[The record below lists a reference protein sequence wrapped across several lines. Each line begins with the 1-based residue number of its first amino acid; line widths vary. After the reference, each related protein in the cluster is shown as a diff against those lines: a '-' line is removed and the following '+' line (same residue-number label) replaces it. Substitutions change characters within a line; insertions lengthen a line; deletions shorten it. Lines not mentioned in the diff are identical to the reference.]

1 MDMKQILQA
10 LDKASSRRVE
20 GANDM
25 RRFVSAVRKL
35 NNLSEQSAEPTDPG
49 YQRFAELMAK
59 YNMLQ
64 REVGGTD
71 NLIKVST
78 SVSPDAKAEIDSM
91 RAKAVQI
98 AGPNLQAWDKA
109 YAAANAPNPARN
121 AELAKQFLEASKPG
135 DPDFKPN
142 LQVPQAPVLP
152 NVQLQPGAND
162 MGDGVRIDLNPDGT
176 KKHISGQGTFTFDKN
191 NKPIKYVSPNF
202 SGLSQTHDLV
212 TGNVTATYAAGP
224 VRASQTYDKSGNP
237 IETDAEYTMGTQTV
251 GMNKNAKGITTKRA
265 TSQDPNVTPDS
276 KDLYAMGDKDKEATY
291 NRAMAQVNKSQ
302 PANEGRKS
310 FLDYLTLAEEKQK
323 GVDGK
328 ACWDGYKRMGT
339 KKKGGKTVDNCV
351 PTGKK

>member
-1 MDMKQILQA
+1 M
-10 LDKASSRRVE
+10 
-20 GANDM
+20 
-25 RRFVSAVRKL
+25 
-35 NNLSEQSAEPTDPG
+35 
-49 YQRFAELMAK
+49 
-59 YNMLQ
+59 
-64 REVGGTD
+64 
-71 NLIKVST
+71 
-78 SVSPDAKAEIDSM
+78 
-91 RAKAVQI
+91 
-98 AGPNLQAWDKA
+98 
-109 YAAANAPNPARN
+109 
-121 AELAKQFLEASKPG
+121 
-135 DPDFKPN
+135 
-142 LQVPQAPVLP
+142 
-152 NVQLQPGAND
+152 
-162 MGDGVRIDLNPDGT
+162 
-176 KKHISGQGTFTFDKN
+176 
-191 NKPIKYVSPNF
+191 SPNF

-212 TGNVTATYAAGP
+212 TGNITVRYAAGP
-224 VRASQTYDKSGNP
+224 INTSQTYDKTGNP

-302 PANEGRKS
+302 PATEGRKS